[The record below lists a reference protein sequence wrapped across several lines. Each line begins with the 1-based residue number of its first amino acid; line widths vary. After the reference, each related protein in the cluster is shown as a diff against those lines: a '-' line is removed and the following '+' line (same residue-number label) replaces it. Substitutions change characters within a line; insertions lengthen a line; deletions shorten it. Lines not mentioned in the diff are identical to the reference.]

1 MRSHESIGEILIQ
14 AGLISE
20 TQLKAALSAQK
31 TWGGRV
37 GTHLVKAGALSEEK
51 LLDALSHQ
59 LGIAKINFRR
69 SRIYIEAL
77 QMVPKHICE
86 KYGVVPVAVKEGKG
100 RRKILLAMAD
110 PTNFEA
116 IQEVEF
122 ASNYNVVTVIA
133 LESDIERA
141 IRYCYHPDGLR
152 ASEGLSELADVIEI
166 DADKA
171 EEAPQTEP
179 IIITP
184 EGEIQGLDNRNSQ
197 IGLRAL
203 IDILIA
209 KGFMTLDEFHQRLQ
223 YLKNKE

>member
-1 MRSHESIGEILIQ
+1 MRSHESIGEIMIQ
-14 AGLISE
+14 AGLITE

-31 TWGGRV
+31 AWGGRV
-37 GTHLVKAGALSEEK
+37 GTHLVKGGVLSEEK

-59 LGIAKINFRR
+59 LGIAKINFHR

-77 QMVPKHICE
+77 QLAPKHICE
-86 KYGVVPVAVKEGKG
+86 KYGVIPVAVKEGKG
-100 RRKILLAMAD
+100 RKKLLLAMSD

-122 ASNYNVVTVIA
+122 VSNHSVVTVIA
-133 LESDIERA
+133 FESDIERA
-141 IRYCYHPDGLR
+141 IRYCYHRDGLR

-171 EEAPQTEP
+171 DEKSETEP

-184 EGEIQGLDNRNSQ
+184 EGEIKGLDNRNSQ

-209 KGFMTLDEFHQRLQ
+209 KGFVTLDEFHQQLQ
-223 YLKNKE
+223 HLKNKE